1 MSTLPKIWCKWD
13 RCHEIVPGSH
23 NAQYCPPH
31 DKDCPPDCKE
41 HCGCKR
47 KVENSK
53 RQLSIP
59 IIPDAERWQLQ
70 ESRKLAIAEDAQAK
84 NQWLL
89 ETKSF
94 GFFDIESSN
103 LSASIGMH
111 LCACIKPKG
120 TDKILTASTLDAA
133 PICSHCDHPGE
144 YLNDHKMAVQLR
156 DWLEQFD
163 YVVTFYGTRFDVPYL
178 NTRLIMYGERPIN
191 QMRHVDLYYV
201 ARTHLRLHSNRLE
214 VVAQTVLGRSAKT
227 HIVGPIWLRAV
238 QGDPEAMGYIVDHCE
253 RDVVELERA
262 FDRLRGFINLSKA
275 RVKKYG
281 GTY

>member
-1 MSTLPKIWCKWD
+1 M
-13 RCHEIVPGSH
+13 
-23 NAQYCPPH
+23 
-31 DKDCPPDCKE
+31 
-41 HCGCKR
+41 
-47 KVENSK
+47 ENSK
-53 RQLSIP
+53 RRLGIP

-70 ESRKLAIAEDAQAK
+70 ESRKLALAEDAQAK

-120 TDKILTASTLDAA
+120 IKEVLTASILDT
-133 PICSHCDHPGE
+133 PKE
-144 YLNDHKMAVQLR
+144 YLDDHVMAVQLR

-163 YVVTFYGTRFDVPYL
+163 YVVTFYGTRFDIPYL

-191 QMRHVDLYYV
+191 QLRHIDLYYT

-214 VVAQTVLGRSAKT
+214 VVAQTVLGRSSKT
-227 HIVGPIWLRAV
+227 HIVGPIWIRAV
-238 QGDPEAMGYIVDHCE
+238 QGDPKAMSYIVDHCE
-253 RDVVELERA
+253 IDVVELEKA
-262 FDRLRGFINLSKA
+262 FDRLRGFINLSKT